1 MENINRGSEWRKW
14 DLHTHTKGTNKND
27 QFKSLDFDSFC
38 VTMFKRAIEKDIKAI
53 GITDYFSIDN
63 YKKVINFQQNI
74 STCDSFNEK
83 EKNTIAE
90 IFILPNVELRMLPV
104 TDRKKLV
111 NIHFIFN
118 PDFIS
123 NLDNDFFC
131 ALKCAGGEKNYL
143 MNRDG
148 ITSYGKSFD
157 TSLCNDDAYKK
168 GIENFIV
175 SHENLKELLLNNKIL
190 RENTIVVV
198 SNSNVDGAS
207 ALQKHYDMFENE
219 NGSLDGVRKAI
230 YQISDCIFS
239 SNEKDAKFF
248 AGKVSNYPADIIKQ
262 KCGSL
267 KPCIHGSDAH
277 DEDKLFNPDGN
288 RYCWIKADLTFSG
301 LKQILYEP
309 DERVKIQQNIPDEKR
324 GYQVIDSIL
333 LNDDKFWTGKIY
345 LNENLNTI
353 IGGRSTGKS
362 TLMKVI
368 AKKID
373 EKIEIDDEKGFIQS
387 HLKGVAIKWKDGEET
402 DSRDIQ
408 FFAQSFMHDIAKDT
422 KETDKTIKDIIS
434 NEEENKFLV
443 EYNDKNN
450 ELKKKISKS
459 IFDVFQI
466 QSDINITQTQLK
478 EKGDKKGVET
488 EIDRLNSKIQD
499 LNKDSEI
506 TEEEIKIHQA
516 SLQNIAEWEKHIREA
531 DNDMQLIAKMKTT
544 EIINNSYLDEYGF
557 DDLSFSN
564 NAENFHS
571 DFENFVIKTNKE
583 WGDILVKI
591 ENNTLSETKIFK
603 TKIEQEKQTE
613 LFNKGLKYYN
623 DNKELKDIQT
633 KLKEESDKLL
643 DINKLIERLDLLNT
657 RKNKAIELIM
667 STHNSY
673 NLSAQNLVRQ
683 LTIEHDEVKIAA
695 KKRCNVEQLKE
706 FLELRLNQRGTERQS
721 FIDNFVNQYE
731 SNLANV
737 CGEFLSK
744 ALNYEIDYK
753 NGYANENV
761 VNELLNTNWF
771 NISFELTYQN
781 DEFSD
786 MSEGKQAFVILKLL
800 LEFSTKECP
809 ILIDQPEDSL
819 DNRAIYNELVQ
830 YLRMKKTQR
839 QIILVTHNPNV
850 VVSADS
856 ENVIVANQNGK
867 NSLNEDNFKFQYVNG
882 SLENTRAKDNE
893 NNIILKSQGIR
904 EHVCEILEG
913 GKEAFE
919 NREKKYGFK

>member
-1 MENINRGSEWRKW
+1 MENNNRGSEWSKW
-14 DLHTHTKGTNKND
+14 DLHIHTAASYDYKD
-27 QFKSLDFDSFC
+27 KSISDKCFVDILAENNIA
-38 VTMFKRAIEKDIKAI
+38 AIA
-53 GITDYFSIDN
+53 ITDHHFIDVKKIKEIQRFS
-63 YKKVINFQQNI
+63 
-74 STCDSFNEK
+74 K
-83 EKNTIAE
+83 EKNITVFPGIEFLSDARGKE
-90 IFILPNVELRMLPV
+90 P
-104 TDRKKLV
+104 
-111 NIHFIFN
+111 IHFIGIF
-118 PDFIS
+118 S
-123 NLDNDFFC
+123 
-131 ALKCAGGEKNYL
+131 EKSDIDYIWKQIESKTNICKIQ
-143 MNRDG
+143 RDG
-148 ITSYGKSFD
+148 KKANEVYCDLIDTAKLIHELGGIVTIHAGSKTNTIDNITNALPHCEAQKNDIAECVDIFEVGKEAD
-157 TSLCNDDAYKK
+157 VEDYKK
-168 GIENFIV
+168 YVI
-175 SHENLKELLLNNKIL
+175 
-190 RENTIVVV
+190 
-198 SNSNVDGAS
+198 
-207 ALQKHYDMFENE
+207 
-219 NGSLDGVRKAI
+219 
-230 YQISDCIFS
+230 
-239 SNEKDAKFF
+239 
-248 AGKVSNYPADIIKQ
+248 P
-262 KCGSL
+262 SL
-267 KPCIHGSDAH
+267 KNDIGKIMPIIICSYNHNINAYGA
-277 DEDKLFNPDGN
+277 KQN
-288 RYCWIKADLTFSG
+288 CWIKADLTFEG

-309 DERVKIQQNIPDEKR
+309 DERVKIQLNTPDEKR

-333 LNDDKFWTGKIY
+333 LNDDKFWKGNIY

-362 TLMKVI
+362 TLMKII

-422 KETDKTIKDIIS
+422 KKTDKTIKDIIS

-893 NNIILKSQGIR
+893 NNIILESQGIR